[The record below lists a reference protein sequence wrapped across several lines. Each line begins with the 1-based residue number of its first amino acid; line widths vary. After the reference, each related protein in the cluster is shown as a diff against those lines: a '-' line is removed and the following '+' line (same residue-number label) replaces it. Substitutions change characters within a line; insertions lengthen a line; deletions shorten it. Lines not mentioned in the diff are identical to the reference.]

1 MGTRLFFG
9 IMGAIA
15 ALMAAWLLNSIFQ
28 GYHLSKQLDDQTS
41 PALIFRSDVSVRLTQ
56 AGAKSGDPQ
65 ISLSWENYNDLD
77 LHCVEPGGFE
87 IFFKNRRSAR
97 GGELDVDMNVQPET
111 NRPVENIYY
120 DPRIAPRGEYAVYVN
135 HYHNHGGHDPT
146 PYTVHITTGGRTTT
160 YSGSISFGDPKK
172 LVARFQ
178 AGQVAPFWSRFF
190 GNFWLP
196 LLVVMGWA
204 SAIGSLMG
212 LWLTFAQRAWLKRG
226 EDAITFRRVLAG
238 AWGGLVLGAVAGA
251 CGQTIF
257 YALQMLLPFIPG
269 WGARGLGFAV
279 FGGLLGYGLGHFVP
293 NLPYSPAR
301 MAGIIGSLLGTA
313 GFLWAINH
321 ASDAAGRLMAAG
333 LTGFFIGLMIYLAAA
348 YREEEEE
355 EPDRGEDQ
363 IAASP
368 LGTVS
373 GYRLRPAGRIT
384 GREKSVDGYN

>member
-9 IMGAIA
+9 IVGAIA
-15 ALMAAWLLNSIFQ
+15 AVMAAWLLNYAFQ
-28 GYHLSKQLDDQTS
+28 GYNLSKRLDDQTS
-41 PALIFRSDVSVRLTQ
+41 PALIFRSDVSVRLAQ
-56 AGAKSGDPQ
+56 AGAKTGDPQ

-87 IFFKNRRSAR
+87 IFFKNRRSQS
-97 GGELDVDMNVQPET
+97 GGELDVDMNVQPES

-135 HYHNHGGHDPT
+135 HYHNHGGRDPT

-178 AGQVAPFWSRFF
+178 AGSVAPFWSRFF

-196 LLVVMGWA
+196 LLIVTSWA
-204 SAIGSLMG
+204 SAIGFLTG
-212 LWLTFAQRAWLKRG
+212 LLLTFAQRAWLKRG
-226 EDAITFRRVLAG
+226 QDAITFRRVLVG
-238 AWGGLVLGAVAGA
+238 ALGGLVLGAIAGA
-251 CGQTIF
+251 VGQTIF
-257 YALQMLLPFIPG
+257 YALQMFLPSVPV
-269 WGARGLGFAV
+269 WLARGLGLGA

-301 MAGIIGSLLGTA
+301 MAGIVGSLLGAA
-313 GFLWAINH
+313 GFLWAINN
-321 ASDAAGRLMAAG
+321 AGDAAGRLIAAG

-348 YREEEEE
+348 YEEQEEEEQNRME
-355 EPDRGEDQ
+355 DR
-363 IAASP
+363 IAVST

-373 GYRLRPAGRIT
+373 GYKLRPAGRIT
-384 GREKSVDGYN
+384 GREK